1 MDLLIVPAF
10 MWTRILNKYAW
21 LLKLRCGHGQVHQTS
36 HNKSI
41 HPADINADICM
52 GMYANIYIDTSA
64 DKDMNFF
71 PYVDMTWKFH
81 VRLNLLHRE
90 HRHEPL
96 HEYLYLPG

>member
-1 MDLLIVPAF
+1 MHGYLNLDVDMDRYI
-10 MWTRILNKYAW
+10 
-21 LLKLRCGHGQVHQTS
+21 KLHIIKAYT
-36 HNKSI
+36 
-41 HPADINADICM
+41 PADMNADICM